1 MWRFYART
9 AGWAGGRAAFKDFG
23 ADDNSTTKSIVV
35 ITDGDNFQFNLS
47 GRPGGDGGNPT
58 SIDDVMRAWE
68 SAKIPLFILGV
79 GISDSETPNARKTLQ
94 SLAQRTQGKYY
105 DIENGSDLLRALLEQ
120 LATADYQVKLDS
132 SADLQLPSP
141 PVESKLNSQV
151 EIKNIA
157 LATSRYQVLFQSISK
172 PIQLAGG
179 ESLEMFVREDG
190 QDIFAKPYEPLSPKA
205 TLIRPNSNELIARV
219 HRPLLERNGVVFPI
233 SLQDPGSHFTPRPD
247 QVWIEVVPVLAS
259 GKTMP
264 RTYVF
269 YDTHY
274 EPGKPVPLLA
284 WHASDWPANATQA
297 DVRVWAKNEASVEL
311 QSIPL
316 NQLTQ
321 DAAGFAKGIP
331 VNGVEG
337 ITLRGQLAE
346 NLGASNA
353 MQIQI
358 TELHGERS
366 RGVGSIRIVLD
377 AGGNSLPTRITRRFD
392 SESRMAIHTFEFES
406 AMGRTLLASSRARL
420 VITSREAT
428 LEGAWQSQG
437 GQPIRVGVTNPPEVL
452 PLEAAIGLR

>member
-1 MWRFYART
+1 MLPQLNYPSVIPDDLVPSRDTDAIVPLGRFTPEMIGGVSRT
-9 AGWAGGRAAFKDFG
+9 LAKMIPWGQSPLYLAMIEAFKDFG

-190 QDIFAKPYEPLSPKA
+190 RRCSR
-205 TLIRPNSNELIARV
+205 TARA
-219 HRPLLERNGVVFPI
+219 G
-233 SLQDPGSHFTPRPD
+233 PGR
-247 QVWIEVVPVLAS
+247 
-259 GKTMP
+259 
-264 RTYVF
+264 
-269 YDTHY
+269 
-274 EPGKPVPLLA
+274 
-284 WHASDWPANATQA
+284 
-297 DVRVWAKNEASVEL
+297 
-311 QSIPL
+311 
-316 NQLTQ
+316 
-321 DAAGFAKGIP
+321 
-331 VNGVEG
+331 
-337 ITLRGQLAE
+337 
-346 NLGASNA
+346 
-353 MQIQI
+353 
-358 TELHGERS
+358 
-366 RGVGSIRIVLD
+366 
-377 AGGNSLPTRITRRFD
+377 
-392 SESRMAIHTFEFES
+392 
-406 AMGRTLLASSRARL
+406 
-420 VITSREAT
+420 
-428 LEGAWQSQG
+428 
-437 GQPIRVGVTNPPEVL
+437 
-452 PLEAAIGLR
+452 